1 MSVIALVVVALLPA
15 ALVSAA
21 SAEPQGK
28 SAKGGTYRVGWE
40 SSFGFTNNFDPT
52 GEYLANAFAINTN
65 LLLRGLVGYNH
76 LEGAKG
82 NIVVPDLAT
91 TVPKPTNG
99 GKRYTIKPKSGMNF
113 GPTLTRENNA

>member
-1 MSVIALVVVALLPA
+1 MSVIALVVVAILTA

-21 SAEPQGK
+21 SAGPQGK

-40 SSFGFTNNFDPT
+40 SSFGFTDNFDPT
-52 GEYLANAFAINTN
+52 GEYLANSFAINTN

-76 LEGAKG
+76 EEGAKG
-82 NIVVPDLAT
+82 AVVVPDLAT

-99 GKRYTIKPKSGMNF
+99 GKRYTFKLKK
-113 GPTLTRENNA
+113 